1 MKPVRVGQLL
11 ATVLLAVVTLALPVS
26 SAAQEARGTI
36 TGTILDAS
44 KGVIPGATVTVTNI
58 AMGTDVSVVTNEH
71 GFFQATYLIP
81 GAYRITVEL
90 SGFKK
95 LVREG
100 IEVRVGDRLA
110 LESRWKSAEPSRKS
124 RSVAATP
131 LLETD
136 HRVDWASRRRAP
148 RGGAADSAWR
158 SVRAHRSGAPAPR
171 SLRSSRLDRPFEPT
185 HIVGYAM
192 NGTRANRSDVT
203 IDGIPSTATANA
215 GEITASFV
223 PPQGLVQEFN
233 VQTAT
238 FDAVASATPKGA

>member
-44 KGVIPGATVTVTNI
+44 KGVIPGAAVTVTNI
-58 AMGTDVSVVTNEH
+58 AMGTDVSVVTNEQ

-90 SGFKK
+90 SGFRK

-110 LESRWKSAEPSRKS
+110 LELALEVGGAAEEVTVSAADP
-124 RSVAATP
+124 
-131 LLETD
+131 
-136 HRVDWASRRRAP
+136 ASRDRDRIDWTSHRRPP
-148 RGGAADSAWR
+148 RGGAADSSWR
-158 SVRAHRSGAPAPR
+158 SHTPSSVWRPA
-171 SLRSSRLDRPFEPT
+171 LRSCVRRVSTGPSSRRT
-185 HIVGYAM
+185 SSGS
-192 NGTRANRSDVT
+192 R
-203 IDGIPSTATANA
+203 
-215 GEITASFV
+215 
-223 PPQGLVQEFN
+223 
-233 VQTAT
+233 
-238 FDAVASATPKGA
+238 